1 MLKVLS
7 SVIRSAARAP
17 ATGQEESMRRT
28 VSIAAVALLMGLVAH
43 LPAHG
48 KSTIQ
53 VLRGTEMH
61 LVLLNGLST
70 SVNRDGDPF
79 EAVLSAPVFMG
90 NQLLLPAGTHVR
102 GIVAR
107 VYQPKRFN
115 LIRGQ
120 AAMVL
125 EFKSIELNG
134 IHIPVQM
141 SILSI
146 QKSGQ
151 DPSRRKDL
159 KTEEGSIVQ
168 EKPDIKGDIETAA
181 LATGGGSLVGVI
193 FSHVARGLALGAGG
207 GAAYVLIRKGKD
219 VKLPAQTA
227 FNVRLDTTITF
238 PASLLQAATAS
249 TTDGQ

>member
-1 MLKVLS
+1 
-7 SVIRSAARAP
+7 
-17 ATGQEESMRRT
+17 MRRT

-43 LPAHG
+43 LPAYG

-70 SVNRDGDPF
+70 SVSRDGDPF

-90 NQLLLPAGTHVR
+90 TQLLLPAGTHVR
-102 GIVAR
+102 GVVAR
-107 VYQPKRFN
+107 VYHTKRFN

-125 EFKSIELNG
+125 QFKSIELNG

-146 QKSGQ
+146 QKSSQ
-151 DPSRRKDL
+151 DSSRRKDL
-159 KTEEGSIVQ
+159 KTEEGSIIQ
-168 EKPDIKGDIETAA
+168 EKVDIKGNIETAA
-181 LATGGGSLVGVI
+181 LATGGGSVVGMI
-193 FSHVARGLALGAGG
+193 FSHVVRGLALGAGG
-207 GAAYVLIRKGKD
+207 GAAYILIRKGKD

-227 FNVRLDTTITF
+227 FAVRLDTTITF
-238 PASLLQAATAS
+238 PASLLNAAAAN